1 MERSDADRYVST
13 GLADLNAQQPWTANT
28 RDMARSDADRPL
40 FTGPAGLNVLQ
51 NTTGPAGLNV
61 QRPWTITTP
70 QSCTEMHS
78 PLLRSTTSRSRQS
91 SHNYMDE
98 HQGVPL
104 HPEQVAAQVL
114 RKPIQQQKCPIIAPY
129 LRVSRSSKQQPW
141 YQQLIYVIA
150 KLSVKTAVSNRRTRR

>member
-13 GLADLNAQQPWTANT
+13 GLADLNAQQSWTANT

-78 PLLRSTTSRSRQS
+78 PLLRSTTSRSQQS

-98 HQGVPL
+98 HQGV
-104 HPEQVAAQVL
+104 HPEQVARAGLTQAHTTAEMPNHSTLLKGV
-114 RKPIQQQKCPIIAPY
+114 PQQQTTTLVPATNICDRKT
-129 LRVSRSSKQQPW
+129 LGKNRSK
-141 YQQLIYVIA
+141 
-150 KLSVKTAVSNRRTRR
+150 